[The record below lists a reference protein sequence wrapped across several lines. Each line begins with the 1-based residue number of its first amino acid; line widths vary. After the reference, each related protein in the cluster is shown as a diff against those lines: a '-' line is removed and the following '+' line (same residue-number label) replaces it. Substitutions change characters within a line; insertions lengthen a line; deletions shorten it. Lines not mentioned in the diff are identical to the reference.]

1 MNKVVVMASGEGSN
15 FSAIVDSGI
24 KVDKVITDNPNAN
37 VIKRA
42 EKVGI
47 PCISFDRKEGDRK
60 YGSGWCDRMVDE
72 SIPEDVSLIVLAGYM
87 RILSPYFVKK
97 WADKIINIHPSLL
110 PAFGGGCHAIK
121 DTWEYGCKVFGVTV
135 HWVTEEV
142 DEGPIITQRAIHK
155 FEEDTLESITGR
167 IHRVE
172 HYTYSDAIKKIL
184 RGEIKCGKLNTV
196 GLETTNHKR
205 QVCLLQ

>member
-15 FSAIVDSGI
+15 FSAIVDRGI
-24 KVDKVITDNPNAN
+24 EVDRVITDNPNAN

-42 EKVGI
+42 EKVGV
-47 PCISFDRKEGDRK
+47 PVFAFDRKEGDRK

-97 WADKIINIHPSLL
+97 WVDKIINIHPSLL

-121 DTWEYGCKVFGVTV
+121 DAWEHGCKVFGVTV
-135 HWVTEEV
+135 HWVIEEV
-142 DEGPIITQRAIHK
+142 DAGPIITQRAIHK
-155 FEEDTLESITGR
+155 FDDDTLESITDK

-172 HYTYSDAIKKIL
+172 HYVYPDAIKKL
-184 RGEIKCGKLNTV
+184 LQGEIKCG
-196 GLETTNHKR
+196 
-205 QVCLLQ
+205 Q

>member
-1 MNKVVVMASGEGSN
+1 MKKVVVLASGEGSN
-15 FSAIVDSGI
+15 FSAIVDFGI

-42 EKVGI
+42 EKVGV
-47 PCISFDRKEGDRK
+47 PCISFDRKGGDQK
-60 YGSGWCDRMVDE
+60 YGFGWCDRMVDE
-72 SIPEDVSLIVLAGYM
+72 TIPEDVSLIVLAGYM

>member
-15 FSAIVDSGI
+15 FSAIVDFGI

-42 EKVGI
+42 EKVGV
-47 PCISFDRKEGDRK
+47 PCVSFDRKEGDRK

-121 DTWEYGCKVFGVTV
+121 DTWEYGCEVFGVTV
-135 HWVTEEV
+135 HWVIEEV
-142 DEGPIITQRAIHK
+142 DAGPIITQRAIHK
-155 FEEDTLESITGR
+155 FDNDTLETITGR

-172 HYTYSDAIKKIL
+172 HYTYPTVIKKIL
-184 RGEIKCGKLNTV
+184 QGEIKCGKLNTV
-196 GLETTNHKR
+196 GLETTDHKR

>member
-1 MNKVVVMASGEGSN
+1 MKKVVVLASGEGSN
-15 FSAIVDSGI
+15 FSAIVDEGI

-42 EKVGI
+42 EKVDV
-47 PCISFDRKEGDRK
+47 PCVSFDRKEGDRK

-72 SIPEDVSLIVLAGYM
+72 TIPEDVSLIVLAGYM